1 MAARIESI
9 FRDEY
14 SAGLWKPALA
24 TDLIWFVKY
33 PRILPRQASTKALH
47 GHGPQS
53 IIRFSS
59 RHQRL
64 NIAQSFLEIREYP
77 TPLQAKGSGA
87 DITDTRFN
95 AIEYT
100 ALVLKGKLR
109 HAEWIRYVD
118 IADSYDPIKT
128 TSLEGVRL
136 TVFMT
141 E

>member
-14 SAGLWKPALA
+14 SAGLWKSALA
-24 TDLIWFVKY
+24 TDLIWLVKY
-33 PRILPRQASTKALH
+33 PRILPRPSEYKDPSWSWAAVNNPIQLPPS
-47 GHGPQS
+47 
-53 IIRFSS
+53 
-59 RHQRL
+59 RL

-118 IADSYDPIKT
+118 IADSY
-128 TSLEGVRL
+128 
-136 TVFMT
+136 
-141 E
+141 